1 LPAQKLADPADVRVA
16 GMVRLAFVRKAG
28 RTRLAG
34 LHQRAPLRALFPKHR
49 SDDPPLAA
57 LLNVGG
63 GLVAGDRCAVE
74 VAVGEGAAAVV
85 TSQAAEKVYRST
97 GADAV
102 VETRLQVA
110 AGGWLEWC
118 PQETILFD
126 HARLRRRLRLELPS
140 DARGAMIG
148 EMLVLG
154 RLASGEQAR
163 HGLLFDRIEV
173 RRDGAL
179 AWSDRLRL
187 EGAFGSVLDAAAG
200 LDGNGALATFVHA
213 APDAGDRLDRAREL
227 LEAPGVRAGATLV
240 NGLLIA
246 RWLAADSLAL
256 RRAFALFWASFR
268 AAAAGLPPI
277 MPRLWHV

>member
-1 LPAQKLADPADVRVA
+1 LPAPKLADPADVRA
-16 GMVRLAFVRKAG
+16 TGMVRLAFAQKAG
-28 RTRLAG
+28 RTCLAG
-34 LHQRAPLRALFPKHR
+34 LHQRAPLRALFPKHH

-63 GLVAGDRCAVE
+63 GLVAGDRCEVE
-74 VAVGEGAAAVV
+74 VTVGEEAAVVV

-118 PQETILFD
+118 PQETIMFD
-126 HARLRRRLRLELPS
+126 RARLRRRLRLELAG

-154 RLASGEQAR
+154 RLASGERAR

-173 RRDGAL
+173 RRDGKL

-213 APDAGDRLDRAREL
+213 ASDAGDRLDRAREL
-227 LEAPGVRAGATLV
+227 LEAPGVRAGVTLV
-240 NGLLIA
+240 NGLIVA
-246 RWLAADSLAL
+246 RWLAADPLAL
-256 RRAFALFWASFR
+256 RRAFALFWAGFR
-268 AAAAGLPPI
+268 ASAAGLPPVV
-277 MPRLWHV
+277 PRLWQV